1 MTTPTPHI
9 SAGPDDF
16 ADVCL
21 LPGDPL
27 RARYVAERFLDDA
40 DLVTSVRNMEGY
52 TGTYHGRRVSVMG
65 TGMGIPSALIYTTEL
80 IREYGVTAL
89 IRIGSC
95 GGIHPDLS
103 VRDIVIAAGASTDSN
118 VNRLRF
124 GGFDFAAIADFGLT
138 RSLVEVAEER
148 EVPVTV
154 GNVFS
159 TDQFYHPQPEV
170 FTLARRMGIL
180 AVEMETAGLYAVA
193 AENGVRA
200 AAILTVSDVVGS
212 DEAMEAEAREA
223 SLDEMI
229 AIALDTA
236 RRIE

>member
-1 MTTPTPHI
+1 MTTPHI

-21 LPGDPL
+21 VPGDPL

-80 IREYGVTAL
+80 IREYSVTAL
-89 IRIGSC
+89 IRIGTC
-95 GGIHPDLS
+95 GGLHPDLS

-118 VNRLRF
+118 VNRVRF
-124 GGFDFAAIADFGLT
+124 GGFDFAAIADFGLA
-138 RSLVEVAEER
+138 RLLVEVAKER

-154 GNVFS
+154 GNVIS
-159 TDQFYHPQPEV
+159 TDQFYHPRPEI
-170 FTLARRMGIL
+170 FELARRMGIL

-212 DEAMEAEAREA
+212 DEAMEAEGREA

-236 RRIE
+236 QRIE